1 MTFDQVSEFGRS
13 LPREMMIVMRSN
25 ALIRNITRRLA
36 ADIATHELES
46 FEKNKSWFKFGKS
59 QGRGRFG
66 LSAGGFV
73 GGDVGRRMDRRRQWA
88 MAKYA
93 CLGVTLPAA
102 LTECGSLNG
111 GLNSL
116 PLATQIQW
124 YRKVAKVWLRIWTF
138 RSMQYSVM
146 LAIRT
151 LPPNVSEPVVAVFT
165 DVLVRA
171 RGGLPAASP
180 AEPRLVARRYR

>member
-1 MTFDQVSEFGRS
+1 VSEFGKS
-13 LPREMMIVMRSN
+13 LPREMMVVMRSN

-36 ADIATHELES
+36 ADIAETDARDKNAGARSVFGWLSRRS
-46 FEKNKSWFKFGKS
+46 FKK
-59 QGRGRFG
+59 GRGRFG
-66 LSAGGFV
+66 LSAGGYV

-93 CLGVTLPAA
+93 CLGVTLPSA
-102 LTECGSLNG
+102 LAECGSPSG
-111 GLNSL
+111 GLAAL
-116 PLATQIQW
+116 PLRARARW
-124 YRKVAKVWLRIWTF
+124 YTRVARVWTRIWTF

-151 LPPNVSEPVVAVFT
+151 LPPGLSEPVVAGFT

-171 RGGLPAASP
+171 RGGLPAA
-180 AEPRLVARRYR
+180 